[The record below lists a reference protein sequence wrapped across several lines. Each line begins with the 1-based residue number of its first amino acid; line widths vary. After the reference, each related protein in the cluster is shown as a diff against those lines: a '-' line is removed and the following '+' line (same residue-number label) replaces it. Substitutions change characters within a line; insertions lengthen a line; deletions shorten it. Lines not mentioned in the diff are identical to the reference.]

1 MPRPATRNSWVDGRG
16 FEVFKV
22 LERRGMARTPKVDH
36 FWSTQVRFHPKGSWR
51 AHVKPMLR
59 RIVLGLAVVV
69 GSTSAFS
76 SPHISALSHS
86 VGQSSAKLI
95 SHVGALTARSGLKR
109 PILAMG
115 LVGMGKTEKGASPR
129 PRGS

>member
-1 MPRPATRNSWVDGRG
+1 
-16 FEVFKV
+16 
-22 LERRGMARTPKVDH
+22 
-36 FWSTQVRFHPKGSWR
+36 
-51 AHVKPMLR
+51 MLR

-115 LVGMGKTEKGASPR
+115 LFGMGKTEKGASPR